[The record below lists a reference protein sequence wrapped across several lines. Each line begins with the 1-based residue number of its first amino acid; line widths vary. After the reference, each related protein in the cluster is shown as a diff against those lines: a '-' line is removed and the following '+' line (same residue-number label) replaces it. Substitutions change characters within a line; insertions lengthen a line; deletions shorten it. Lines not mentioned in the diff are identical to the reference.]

1 MNNKAKKASAIL
13 AAAMIAAVSFTG
25 CGKSGESST
34 EAPSSVKVDSKT
46 VAEVDGVKLDT
57 GLLNYYIYQAAV
69 NEEYKANQN
78 FSGDFSS
85 VNWDEKDSDGKTK
98 GDKIK
103 ESALKELMGKQL
115 VVQLGKD
122 NGVTLSDDEKNQA
135 TDSIEQF
142 KNQYGEEALNANMQA
157 MGLKSAE
164 DYQKLYEIET
174 LYRKVETDF
183 VKNKDKYA
191 SVNLEE
197 YQDPDQICVQHI
209 LIKND
214 SQKYSDPKAT
224 IDEVLARAKNG
235 EDFTELMK
243 EYNEDTGETEGGYCF
258 GRGEMV
264 SEFENAAFALNY
276 NEISDV
282 VKTEYGYHI
291 IKRITGLAE
300 LKNYLIQASKI
311 EKQDKVLKDI
321 SVGDVMKNIQDAMTK
336 AKELNSKSTQ
346 NAENTQ
352 ADSGK

>member
-1 MNNKAKKASAIL
+1 M
-13 AAAMIAAVSFTG
+13 
-25 CGKSGESST
+25 
-34 EAPSSVKVDSKT
+34 
-46 VAEVDGVKLDT
+46 
-57 GLLNYYIYQAAV
+57 
-69 NEEYKANQN
+69 
-78 FSGDFSS
+78 
-85 VNWDEKDSDGKTK
+85 
-98 GDKIK
+98 
-103 ESALKELMGKQL
+103 
-115 VVQLGKD
+115 
-122 NGVTLSDDEKNQA
+122 
-135 TDSIEQF
+135 
-142 KNQYGEEALNANMQA
+142 
-157 MGLKSAE
+157 
-164 DYQKLYEIET
+164 
-174 LYRKVETDF
+174 
-183 VKNKDKYA
+183 
-191 SVNLEE
+191 NLEE
-197 YQDPDQICVQHI
+197 YQDPDQICVQHF
-209 LIKND
+209 LIKNF